1 MSNKEGKQAAQPN
14 AASTKRCAKCGACA
28 PVCPV
33 YRASGNEI
41 YSARGKQHLAE
52 VYADAQPS
60 PVFEDIYSKCLL
72 CGACSAA
79 CPRDLDITEAVIDAR
94 SSFSPFYGEHGYQK
108 YLARKAL
115 NRPELL
121 GGARV
126 LGKAAADILFGRLPA
141 NSGLRLRLA
150 LFAGSAVSA
159 DLLPQQVPGIEER
172 SPGTTTASTVLS
184 YFPGCAASYLY
195 PAIIDDI
202 RALLQPYNTDLQVP
216 PGLSCCGL
224 ATMASGNRDE
234 ARRLARKNIKAL
246 ELSDGPI
253 LVSCGSCFAQL
264 ADYQRLLAD
273 DPDWQM
279 RADLVSER
287 VVEIT
292 VFVEALLREEDTPRL
307 PAETAD
313 KTLRVFYHDPCHMR
327 YDASITEE
335 PRAVLQRFP
344 QVELLELEDGPQ
356 CCGQGGLFHLGAPE
370 LSARI
375 RDDLATKI
383 VALKPDVITTSC
395 SGCLMQLK
403 SAMAALERTIP
414 VLHFS
419 ALVKLCRDGGN
430 PNSGSFPKRVSR

>member
-1 MSNKEGKQAAQPN
+1 MSDKQHKQTDRPDAAP
-14 AASTKRCAKCGACA
+14 AKRCAKCGACT

-52 VYADAQPS
+52 VFGTDQAS

-79 CPRDLDITEAVIDAR
+79 CPRDLDITEAVIAAR

-126 LGKAAADILFGRLPA
+126 LGRAAADILFGRLPA

-150 LFAGSAVSA
+150 LFAEAAAPA
-159 DLLPQQVPGIEER
+159 DILPKGLQFEEQ
-172 SPGTTTASTVLS
+172 SPGAAPASGALS

-195 PAIIDDI
+195 PDIIDDI
-202 RALLQPYNTDLQVP
+202 RALLHPYNTVLQIP
-216 PGLSCCGL
+216 PGLGCCGL
-224 ATMASGNRDE
+224 ATLASGNKEE

-264 ADYQRLLAD
+264 ADYQFLLAD
-273 DPDWQM
+273 DPGWRT
-279 RADLVSER
+279 RARLVSER

-292 VFVEALLREEDTPRL
+292 VFVEALLREEDDVRL
-307 PAETAD
+307 PVDTVE

-327 YDASITEE
+327 HNASITEE
-335 PRAVLQRFP
+335 PRAVLRRFP

-370 LSARI
+370 LSAKI
-375 RDDLATKI
+375 RDDLAARI
-383 VALKPDVITTSC
+383 IALKPDVITTSC

-403 SAMAALERTIP
+403 SAMAALNRSIP

-419 ALVKLCRDGGN
+419 ALVKVCSASAT
-430 PNSGSFPKRVSR
+430 P